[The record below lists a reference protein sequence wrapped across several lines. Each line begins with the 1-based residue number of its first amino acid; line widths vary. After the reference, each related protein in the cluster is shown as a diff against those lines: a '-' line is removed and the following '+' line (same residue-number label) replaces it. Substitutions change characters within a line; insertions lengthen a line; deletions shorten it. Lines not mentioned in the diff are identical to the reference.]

1 MNSIEPEGYEIRF
14 IFALDAKTGEFIGW
28 YQSFSGQV
36 FRIFPPSIIA
46 LNISIKALKMYRYS
60 YKLIQTNYNII
71 SHHDNT
77 NYYNFVMLTIT

>member
-1 MNSIEPEGYEIRF
+1 MECGVARDAIDSMIHWNDWRFQKIR
-14 IFALDAKTGEFIGW
+14 
-28 YQSFSGQV
+28 QV

-60 YKLIQTNYNII
+60 SKLIQTNYNII